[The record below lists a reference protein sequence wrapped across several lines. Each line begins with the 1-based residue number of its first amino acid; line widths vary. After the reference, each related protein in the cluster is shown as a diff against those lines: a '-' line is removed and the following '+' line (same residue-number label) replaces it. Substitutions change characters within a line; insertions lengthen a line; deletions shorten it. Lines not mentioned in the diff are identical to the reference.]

1 MKNCLIVFI
10 FMSFG
15 LAAQASH
22 SGYAGVDSLP
32 KVFLIGEHDKGYEKL
47 NLTFDEVLLS
57 VCDNDMS
64 VAYEKWVALL
74 IGMENYADQIKYDI
88 KGVKI
93 WINIFFEKDGTIKHI
108 AYHLKPSSRNIKTEE
123 LTAFFS
129 SFMNHYKLPI
139 KANSRFSHYGSA
151 SFPTY
156 GKRVTT
162 VRE

>member
-64 VAYEKWVALL
+64 VASVSY
-74 IGMENYADQIKYDI
+74 
-88 KGVKI
+88 
-93 WINIFFEKDGTIKHI
+93 T
-108 AYHLKPSSRNIKTEE
+108 HLT
-123 LTAFFS
+123 
-129 SFMNHYKLPI
+129 LPT
-139 KANSRFSHYGSA
+139 SDLG
-151 SFPTY
+151 
-156 GKRVTT
+156 
-162 VRE
+162 